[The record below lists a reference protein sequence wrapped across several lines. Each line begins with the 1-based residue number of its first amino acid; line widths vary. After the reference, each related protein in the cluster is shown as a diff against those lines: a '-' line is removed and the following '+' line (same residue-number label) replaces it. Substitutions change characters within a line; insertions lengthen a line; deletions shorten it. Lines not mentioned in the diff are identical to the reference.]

1 MLLIYLSI
9 RERVFIKRKFFKR
22 IGNRQLSL
30 EDSTT
35 FLFSSALADLVGT
48 AGGIYVCVIML
59 IDFLK
64 IDIPEKVELVGI
76 YVEPIAF
83 ISLLLAVV
91 QPFILRIFDR
101 F

>member
-22 IGNRQLSL
+22 IGNRPLLL
-30 EDSTT
+30 EDSTS
-35 FLFSSALADLVGT
+35 LFSSALTDLVET

>member
-1 MLLIYLSI
+1 M
-9 RERVFIKRKFFKR
+9 
-22 IGNRQLSL
+22 
-30 EDSTT
+30 
-35 FLFSSALADLVGT
+35 GT